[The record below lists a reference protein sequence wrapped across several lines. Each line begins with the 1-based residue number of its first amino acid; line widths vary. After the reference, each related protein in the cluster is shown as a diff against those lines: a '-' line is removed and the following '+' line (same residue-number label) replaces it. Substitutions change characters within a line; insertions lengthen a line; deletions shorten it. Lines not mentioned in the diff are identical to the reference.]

1 MPPTSL
7 SDGLA
12 LFSKPF
18 DALETGARFVTPERT
33 ISEQDVRVFAELTGD
48 RHPQHLDEQW
58 AAASRFG
65 SRIAHGMLVLS
76 VAVGLLPLDPERVV
90 ALRRVRDAVFKRP
103 VLLGDT
109 VRVRGRIDELT
120 TIDESTGLVSW
131 AWTVANREGS
141 TVVRAVADVVWR
153 RSAGVAGDY
162 SDFIAPE
169 VVPL

>member
-7 SDGLA
+7 SDGLT
-12 LFSKPF
+12 LFSRPF
-18 DALETGARFVTPERT
+18 DALETGALFVTPERT
-33 ISEQDVRVFAELTGD
+33 ISEHDVRVFAELTGD

-58 AAASRFG
+58 AAASQFG

-109 VRVRGRIDELT
+109 VWVKGRIDALT
-120 TIDESTGLVSW
+120 TIDESAGLVSW
-131 AWTVANREGS
+131 AWTVVNREGG

-153 RSAGVAGDY
+153 RS
-162 SDFIAPE
+162 PE
-169 VVPL
+169 DVVPL